1 MEKDIDFM
9 ADVDDNTPPE
19 LVLKMLHAAR
29 RGFLNK
35 LEEIAL
41 LKIKLFGKSS
51 EKKAKKQDQQIF
63 DEAKA
68 TPTDLI
74 DDGPIAVQ
82 TQSLDAALGSVSPGT
97 KTAKPKVRK
106 PIPAGFVRQDIIH
119 DLPDHEKLCT
129 CGCALQKIGQDVSE
143 KLALIPAQIY
153 VERHVR
159 LKYACKQC
167 QENVKQAPLANQAIP
182 KILGAPGLLA
192 HVAVMKF
199 DDHLP
204 LYRQSEIWSRLGV
217 DLSRATLSSWI
228 LKMGSA
234 LAPLVTCL
242 QKHIIQSAYVQA
254 DETVAQV
261 LKTPNKSD
269 QSNSYMWVYKTGN
282 HPKPAVV
289 YDYQQSRKGSCAKTF
304 LEGFNGVL
312 QTDGYSGYKCITDQD
327 HVIAQGCFAHAR
339 RKFYDVFSV
348 AKKEGIASKAL
359 EVIGK
364 LYDLETKIKDLPCLE
379 KQKIRLTQ
387 AQPILDAFHAW
398 LLQVH
403 PHVQKKGSL
412 DKAIGYTLNQW
423 DALTYYVQNGD
434 VSIDNNAAERQI
446 KPFAVGRKNWL
457 FMGSPEGAKAA
468 AILYSLIE
476 TAKLNDVNP
485 EGYLKAVLEHKI
497 DENNQSLIESLM
509 PWTIKIPDAYPKPS
523 LKAKDQH
530 QGQDQGNMQDQT
542 KIKDHTSIKV
552 QKNTT

>member
-29 RGFLNK
+29 RGFLK
-35 LEEIAL
+35 QLEVNAL
-41 LKIKLFGKSS
+41 LQIKLFGKSS
-51 EKKAKKQDQQIF
+51 EKRAKKQDPQIF

-68 TPTDLI
+68 TPKDLI
-74 DDGPIAVQ
+74 DDGPIVVQ
-82 TQSLDAALGSVSPGT
+82 TDDLDTALGAVSPGI
-97 KTAKPKVRK
+97 KTSKARGRK
-106 PIPAGFVRQDIIH
+106 PIPQGLPRHDIIH
-119 DLPDHEKLCT
+119 DFPDDQKRCI
-129 CGCALQKIGQDVSE
+129 CGCALQKIGEDISE

-167 QENVKQAPLANQAIP
+167 QEHVKQAPVQNQAIP

-228 LKMGSA
+228 LKMGTA

-242 QKHIIQSAYVQA
+242 QKHIIQSSYVQA

-261 LKTPNKSD
+261 LQTPNKSD

-282 HPKPAVV
+282 DPKPAVV
-289 YDYQQSRKGSCAKTF
+289 YDYQQSRKGMCAQTF

-327 HVIAQGCFAHAR
+327 HVMAQGCFAHAR
-339 RKFYDVFSV
+339 RKFHDVWMV

-359 EVIGK
+359 DVIAK
-364 LYDLETKIKDLPCLE
+364 LYDIEHHIKDLSSGD
-379 KQKIRLTQ
+379 KQKIRKEK
-387 AQPILDAFHAW
+387 AIPILDAFQGW
-398 LLQVH
+398 VVDMK
-403 PHVQKKGSL
+403 PHVQEKGSL
-412 DKAIGYTLNQW
+412 DKAIAYTLNQW

-434 VSIDNNAAERQI
+434 VAIDNNAAERQI

-497 DENNQSLIESLM
+497 DETNQSLIESLM
-509 PWTIKIPDAYPKPS
+509 PWTIKIHEAYPKPS
-523 LKAKDQH
+523 LQPKDQGE
-530 QGQDQGNMQDQT
+530 GQDQPN
-542 KIKDHTSIKV
+542 INV